1 MGEKLLND
9 KEKLLNDNCIV
20 SPSYQSPFGEILG
33 QTMQWSQGESTRA
46 LFPDIS
52 VRGWDNSIR

>member
-46 LFPDIS
+46 LWPDLS
-52 VRGWDNSIR
+52 MRGKG